1 LIRDERSNVV
11 KTLLFVTL
19 IVLLLVSGCA
29 KQSPEASLAKTN
41 GATAEPV
48 PSPVHY
54 TVPGTVPVIA
64 QTKHMDCWAVT
75 TAILVSWKENRLV
88 PTKDLVARL
97 SGDLGVIYDTDAG
110 LFQADQ
116 GKLITQVH
124 LRQEAPQNYSVPG
137 WLSLLKNNGA
147 LWVTT
152 AFPLPGK
159 KWGLHAR
166 VVSAINGD
174 GTPDGTTLHIID
186 PDGGKVSDQTVSAFT
201 KEMENVAK
209 ADEATDIRPLVIHH

>member
-1 LIRDERSNVV
+1 ML
-11 KTLLFVTL
+11 KTLLFVTF
-19 IVLLLVSGCA
+19 IVLLFMNGCA
-29 KQSPEASLAKTN
+29 KQSPQTSIAKTDR
-41 GATAEPV
+41 GTALPAA
-48 PSPVHY
+48 SPVNY
-54 TVPGTVPVIA
+54 VVPGTLPVIA
-64 QTKHMDCWAVT
+64 QTKQMDCWAAT
-75 TAILVSWKENRLV
+75 TAMLVSWKENKTV

-110 LFQADQ
+110 LFEADQ

-137 WLSLLKNNGA
+137 WLSLLKSAGP

-166 VVSAINGD
+166 VVSGIGGD

-186 PDGGKVSDQTVSAFT
+186 PDGGKVSDQTVSAFA
-201 KEMENVAK
+201 KEMEDVAK
-209 ADEATDIRPLVIHH
+209 ADQATDIRPLVIHH

>member
-1 LIRDERSNVV
+1 
-11 KTLLFVTL
+11 
-19 IVLLLVSGCA
+19 
-29 KQSPEASLAKTN
+29 
-41 GATAEPV
+41 
-48 PSPVHY
+48 
-54 TVPGTVPVIA
+54 
-64 QTKHMDCWAVT
+64 MDCWAVT

-97 SGDLGVIYDTDAG
+97 SGDFGVIYDTDVG

-124 LRQEAPQNYSVPG
+124 FRQEAPQNYSVPG
-137 WLSLLKNNGA
+137 WESLLRNNGP

-159 KWGLHAR
+159 RWGLHAR

-186 PDGGKVSDQTVSAFT
+186 PDGGKVSDQTVSAFA